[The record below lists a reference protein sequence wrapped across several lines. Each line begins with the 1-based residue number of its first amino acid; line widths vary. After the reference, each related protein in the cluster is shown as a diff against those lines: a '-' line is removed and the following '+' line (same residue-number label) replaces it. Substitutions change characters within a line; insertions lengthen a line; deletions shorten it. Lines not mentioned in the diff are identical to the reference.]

1 MNKMSVQY
9 RQGDVL
15 ILKADEIPK
24 GAKHKKSDIIVEG
37 EATGHA
43 HRIKNGQI
51 LISKEKDLEY
61 PFNEHETMW
70 IKAFKNAQVV
80 HEEHGLINLEVGFYM
95 IVRQREWDDEKERL
109 VLD

>member
-1 MNKMSVQY
+1 MVVQQ
-9 RQGDVL
+9 RQGDIL
-15 ILKADEIPK
+15 IIQADEIPK
-24 GAKHKKSDIIVEG
+24 GAKPKKTNIIVEG

-51 LISKEKDLEY
+51 LISKEKDPTFPYE
-61 PFNEHETMW
+61 EHETMW
-70 IKAFKNAQVV
+70 IKALKGARIV
-80 HEEHGLINLEVGFYM
+80 HEEHGLIDLEIGLYM